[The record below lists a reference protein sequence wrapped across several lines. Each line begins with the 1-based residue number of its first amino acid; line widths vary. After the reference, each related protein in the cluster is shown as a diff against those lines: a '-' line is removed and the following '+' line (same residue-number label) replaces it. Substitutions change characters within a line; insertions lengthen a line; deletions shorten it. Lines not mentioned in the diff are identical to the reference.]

1 MIQIRPKVF
10 ETNSS
15 SVHSLIMCTGDE
27 YERLKEEELLIVI
40 DPWGSSSE
48 YADQTFVTP
57 DQARDIAAKDK
68 YYEGPDPYEL
78 SIGEFLENYHGIKT
92 LEDYCDTEWFE
103 GFEESYTTPGGE
115 KVVAFGYFG
124 HD

>member
-27 YERLKEEELLIVI
+27 YERLTEEELLIVV
-40 DPWGSSSE
+40 DPFGSSSE

-68 YYEGPDPYEL
+68 YYTGQDPYKL
-78 SIGEFLENYHGIKT
+78 SIGELLESYGHIKT

-103 GFEESYTTPGGE
+103 GFEESYTTPSGE
-115 KVVAFGYFG
+115 KVVAFGYYG